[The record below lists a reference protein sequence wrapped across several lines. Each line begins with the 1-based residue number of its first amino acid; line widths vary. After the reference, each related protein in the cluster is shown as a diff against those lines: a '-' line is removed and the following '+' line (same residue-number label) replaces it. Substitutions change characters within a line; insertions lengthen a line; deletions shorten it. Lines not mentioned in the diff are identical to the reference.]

1 MVAFAHKIPSNLLPG
16 FLLRL
21 ELTPSFPGQ
30 TSLADFLIDK
40 MTTSWRSVRVRFG
53 RRRCGFVHFF
63 GTRIFSKILTRLRPF
78 TMSIPSHNQISRGVE
93 VSVILKEDQPTG
105 RQVQGIVEDVLTQH
119 DHPRGVKVLL
129 MDGRVGRVQE
139 VLNSGY
145 TSATQPHNTAIP
157 DPQNWQAHTGYPS
170 EHPSSHTQHSA
181 VPDPQNWQAHTSFPS
196 GYVPA
201 RTAQQQT
208 PYTDSRPT
216 TIGAFDDSPNVP
228 PEERSEQM
236 EYLQSYENSKPE
248 TEDDTNQATLQREFP
263 NIDSSLI
270 AALYGD
276 SKSLSATREML
287 QELND

>member
-1 MVAFAHKIPSNLLPG
+1 MSVPSY
-16 FLLRL
+16 
-21 ELTPSFPGQ
+21 
-30 TSLADFLIDK
+30 
-40 MTTSWRSVRVRFG
+40 
-53 RRRCGFVHFF
+53 
-63 GTRIFSKILTRLRPF
+63 
-78 TMSIPSHNQISRGVE
+78 NQISRGME
-93 VSVILKEDQPTG
+93 VSIILKEDQPTG

-145 TSATQPHNTAIP
+145 TSTTPF
-157 DPQNWQAHTGYPS
+157 
-170 EHPSSHTQHSA
+170 SSQQHDTA

-196 GYVPA
+196 GHTSSHTQHSAVPDPQSLQAHTTFPSGYVSA
-201 RTAQQQT
+201 RAAQQQP
-208 PYTDSRPT
+208 PYTDFRPT
-216 TIGAFDDSPNVP
+216 TTGAFDDSPNVP

-236 EYLQSYENSKPE
+236 EYLQSYENSKPV

-270 AALYGD
+270 AAIYGD
-276 SKSLSATREML
+276 SKSLSTTREML

>member
-1 MVAFAHKIPSNLLPG
+1 MSVPSY
-16 FLLRL
+16 
-21 ELTPSFPGQ
+21 S
-30 TSLADFLIDK
+30 
-40 MTTSWRSVRVRFG
+40 
-53 RRRCGFVHFF
+53 
-63 GTRIFSKILTRLRPF
+63 
-78 TMSIPSHNQISRGVE
+78 QISRGME
-93 VSVILKEDQPTG
+93 VSIILKEDQPTG

-145 TSATQPHNTAIP
+145 TSATPF
-157 DPQNWQAHTGYPS
+157 
-170 EHPSSHTQHSA
+170 SSQQHDTA
-181 VPDPQNWQAHTSFPS
+181 VPDPQNWQAHTSYPSGHTFSHTQHSAVPDPQSLQAHTTFPS
-196 GYVPA
+196 GYVSA
-201 RTAQQQT
+201 RTAQQQP

-236 EYLQSYENSKPE
+236 EYLQSYENSKPT

-270 AALYGD
+270 AAIYGD
-276 SKSLSATREML
+276 SKSLSTTREML

>member
-1 MVAFAHKIPSNLLPG
+1 M
-16 FLLRL
+16 
-21 ELTPSFPGQ
+21 
-30 TSLADFLIDK
+30 
-40 MTTSWRSVRVRFG
+40 
-53 RRRCGFVHFF
+53 
-63 GTRIFSKILTRLRPF
+63 
-78 TMSIPSHNQISRGVE
+78 E

-145 TSATQPHNTAIP
+145 TSATPFYPQQHDTAVP
-157 DPQNWQAHTGYPS
+157 DPQSYPS
-170 EHPSSHTQHSA
+170 GHTSLHTQHSA
-181 VPDPQNWQAHTSFPS
+181 VPDPQSWQAHTTFPT
-196 GYVPA
+196 GYVSA
-201 RTAQQQT
+201 HAAQQQP

-236 EYLQSYENSKPE
+236 EYLQSYENSKPA

-270 AALYGD
+270 AAIYGD

>member
-1 MVAFAHKIPSNLLPG
+1 MSVPSY
-16 FLLRL
+16 
-21 ELTPSFPGQ
+21 
-30 TSLADFLIDK
+30 
-40 MTTSWRSVRVRFG
+40 
-53 RRRCGFVHFF
+53 
-63 GTRIFSKILTRLRPF
+63 
-78 TMSIPSHNQISRGVE
+78 NQISRGME
-93 VSVILKEDQPTG
+93 VSIILKEDQPTG

-145 TSATQPHNTAIP
+145 TSATPFSSQQHDTAVP
-157 DPQNWQAHTGYPS
+157 DPQNWQAHTSYPS
-170 EHPSSHTQHSA
+170 GHTSSHTQHSA
-181 VPDPQNWQAHTSFPS
+181 VPDPQSLQAHTTFPS
-196 GYVPA
+196 GYVSA
-201 RTAQQQT
+201 RTAQQQP

-236 EYLQSYENSKPE
+236 EYLQSYENSKPT

-270 AALYGD
+270 AAIYGD
-276 SKSLSATREML
+276 SKSLSTTREML

>member
-1 MVAFAHKIPSNLLPG
+1 
-16 FLLRL
+16 
-21 ELTPSFPGQ
+21 
-30 TSLADFLIDK
+30 
-40 MTTSWRSVRVRFG
+40 
-53 RRRCGFVHFF
+53 
-63 GTRIFSKILTRLRPF
+63 
-78 TMSIPSHNQISRGVE
+78 MSIPSHNQISRGVE

-129 MDGRVGRVQE
+129 MDGRIGRVQE

-145 TSATQPHNTAIP
+145 TSATQPHNTAVP
-157 DPQNWQAHTGYPS
+157 DPQNWQAHTSYPS
-170 EHPSSHTQHSA
+170 EH
-181 VPDPQNWQAHTSFPS
+181 NWQAHTSFPS

-270 AALYGD
+270 AAIYGD